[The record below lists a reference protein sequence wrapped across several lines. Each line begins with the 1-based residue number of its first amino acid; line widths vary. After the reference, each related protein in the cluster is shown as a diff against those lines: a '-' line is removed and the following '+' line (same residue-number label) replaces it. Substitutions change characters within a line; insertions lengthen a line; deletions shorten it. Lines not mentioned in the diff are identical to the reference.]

1 MERCNEDEKLNA
13 PSDFVAS
20 SVSKG
25 SQRTLMPP
33 SHFTASTQ
41 SASIIVPGT
50 VTGRGTTPIKWV
62 THATTPPSDSGPA
75 NPWLTMAQAK
85 KEILELH
92 RENQRIL
99 MLQGDC
105 SRGTESTEDSAHSIA
120 RSGARGEQ
128 ASRWETEW
136 RLDTERFRAESERLK
151 GQVEALKEVGGRQ
164 REEMRDKETYL
175 NRQSHEM
182 EAMREELY
190 KTKTELSQVSVELVQ
205 KREDKERL
213 GTQASTQTSSLFT
226 TLTLYWTMPALCGVQ
241 LEMLER
247 KSGEEAERLRREVER
262 SRQETHRLTREAD
275 TARLQAG
282 EEAKQEL
289 QKLNKQLEESH
300 WRHETQLQQLTAT
313 HDTELS
319 TVRQTSSE
327 VQERLCHLSKEVT
340 HLKCCLLEV
349 SAERDGLKEQLS
361 QMGNAFETQSATL
374 QSLRNYIGQLT
385 PERGLEEKLT
395 ETIQTLNR
403 EKEALQVTTELLT
416 VRLNSVNDILALQEE
431 EMVEKTLSD
440 PLLKA
445 GPKGTRVLRCWREK
459 VFMLL
464 VQLRS
469 KDMELRGER
478 DKLHSTISSLEQE
491 VKKEKYQSNVFQHSL
506 QDRTAELELERVA
519 REAVEQDMTT
529 TKRENTEL
537 KSWSQEAEAGL
548 RTMTEDTQRFS
559 QAFEAKMSE
568 VETVQTRLNSFGQRL
583 TFAKRRVDTIQGLM
597 MRKEALRRVQQAT
610 KAANSELAAVTE
622 LQAELSSACEERDKL
637 GQELKRTPELIESA
651 LADVREQFDS
661 EVRQLR
667 QAAERSRGEAQEAQA
682 AREEAQQ
689 RLQEAHTQ
697 LEESNLN
704 LEKLHAQLISQQEDS
719 DRALQ
724 ERVSE
729 TEDHCAQQLRV
740 MESQL
745 NTARREHT
753 KAVVALRQFER
764 QAKREREQEREAQC
778 LQSEHTK
785 REIQD
790 LQKILQEKDKD
801 RNLLLATVRER
812 GLMSEYK
819 AARNTA
825 LQTSVALEQQQ
836 RPSRKSNTLRA
847 KDQPQTRDSLLSVLG
862 DLRTLSAAV
871 VHSSEDDA
879 EEGYGDRVR
888 HSRTRGDDSLK

>member
-62 THATTPPSDSGPA
+62 THAATPPSDSGPA

-85 KEILELH
+85 QEILELH

-151 GQVEALKEVGGRQ
+151 GQVEALKEIGGRQ

-213 GTQASTQTSSLFT
+213 ST
-226 TLTLYWTMPALCGVQ
+226 Q

-275 TARLQAG
+275 IARLQAG

-300 WRHETQLQQLTAT
+300 RRHETQLQQLTAT

-361 QMGNAFETQSATL
+361 QMGNAFETQSTTL

-478 DKLHSTISSLEQE
+478 DKLHSTILSLEQE

-610 KAANSELAAVTE
+610 KAANPVSELAAVTE

-637 GQELKRTPELIESA
+637 TQELKRTPELIESA

-704 LEKLHAQLISQQEDS
+704 LEQLHAQLISQQEDS

-790 LQKILQEKDKD
+790 LQKLLQEKDKD

-819 AARNTA
+819 AARTTA

-879 EEGYGDRVR
+879 EEEGYGDRVR

>member
-1 MERCNEDEKLNA
+1 
-13 PSDFVAS
+13 
-20 SVSKG
+20 
-25 SQRTLMPP
+25 MPP

-41 SASIIVPGT
+41 SASITVPGT
-50 VTGRGTTPIKWV
+50 ATGRGTTPITWV

-75 NPWLTMAQAK
+75 NPWLTVAQAK
-85 KEILELH
+85 QEILELH

-105 SRGTESTEDSAHSIA
+105 PRGRNSTEDSAHSTA

-136 RLDTERFRAESERLK
+136 SLDTERFRLESERLR
-151 GQVEALKEVGGRQ
+151 GQVEALKEIAGRQ
-164 REEMRDKETYL
+164 REEMRDKETSL

-182 EAMREELY
+182 EAMREEFY

-205 KREDKERL
+205 KREEKERL
-213 GTQASTQTSSLFT
+213 ST
-226 TLTLYWTMPALCGVQ
+226 Q

-262 SRQETHRLTREAD
+262 SRQETHRLTREGD
-275 TARLQAG
+275 TARLQAE
-282 EEAKQEL
+282 EEAKQEV
-289 QKLNKQLEESH
+289 QKLKKLLEESH
-300 WRHETQLQQLTAT
+300 RRHETQLQQLTAT

-327 VQERLCHLSKEVT
+327 VQERLCQLSQEVT

-361 QMGNAFETQSATL
+361 QMANAFETQSATL

-445 GPKGTRVLRCWREK
+445 GPKGTRVLRHWREK

-469 KDMELRGER
+469 KDIELRGEK

-491 VKKEKYQSNVFQHSL
+491 VKKEKYQSSVFQHSL
-506 QDRTAELELERVA
+506 QDRTAELDLERVA
-519 REAVEQDMTT
+519 REAVEQDVSRTR
-529 TKRENTEL
+529 RENREL
-537 KSWSQEAEAGL
+537 KSWSQEAGAGL
-548 RTMTEDTQRFS
+548 RTMTDDVQRFS
-559 QAFEAKMSE
+559 KAFEAKMSE
-568 VETVQTRLNSFGQRL
+568 VETVQIRLNSFGQRL

-597 MRKEALRRVQQAT
+597 MRMEALRRVQQAT
-610 KAANSELAAVTE
+610 KAANPVSERAAVTE
-622 LQAELSSACEERDKL
+622 LQAELASACEERDKL
-637 GQELKRTPELIESA
+637 RQELKRTPELIESA

-697 LEESNLN
+697 LEESNFS
-704 LEKLHAQLISQQEDS
+704 LEQLHEQLISQQEAS

-745 NTARREHT
+745 NMARREHT

-764 QAKREREQEREAQC
+764 QAEREREQEREAQR

-790 LQKILQEKDKD
+790 LQKLLQEKDKD

-819 AARNTA
+819 AARTTA
-825 LQTSVALEQQQ
+825 LQTSVALEEQQ
-836 RPSRKSNTLRA
+836 RPLRKSNTLRA
-847 KDQPQTRDSLLSVLG
+847 KDKPQTRDSLLSVLG
-862 DLRTLSAAV
+862 DLQTLSAAV

-879 EEGYGDRVR
+879 E
-888 HSRTRGDDSLK
+888 

>member
-1 MERCNEDEKLNA
+1 MERCNEYEKLNA

-50 VTGRGTTPIKWV
+50 VTGQGTTPIKWV

-85 KEILELH
+85 QEILELH

-99 MLQGDC
+99 MLQGDR
-105 SRGTESTEDSAHSIA
+105 SRGTKSTEDSAHSIA
-120 RSGARGEQ
+120 RSGVRGEQ

-151 GQVEALKEVGGRQ
+151 GQVEALKEVAGKQ
-164 REEMRDKETYL
+164 REEMRDKETSL

-213 GTQASTQTSSLFT
+213 ST
-226 TLTLYWTMPALCGVQ
+226 Q

-262 SRQETHRLTREAD
+262 SRQETHRLTRQAD
-275 TARLQAG
+275 TARMQAG

-300 WRHETQLQQLTAT
+300 RRHETQLQQLTAT
-313 HDTELS
+313 HDAELS

-327 VQERLCHLSKEVT
+327 VQERLCHLSQEVT

-403 EKEALQVTTELLT
+403 EKEALQVITELLT

-431 EMVEKTLSD
+431 EMTLSD

-445 GPKGTRVLRCWREK
+445 GSKATRVLRCWREK

-469 KDMELRGER
+469 KDIELRGEK
-478 DKLHSTISSLEQE
+478 DKLLSTISSLEQE
-491 VKKEKYQSNVFQHSL
+491 VKKEKYQSSVFQHSL

-519 REAVEQDMTT
+519 REAMEQDVDT

-548 RTMTEDTQRFS
+548 RTMTEDAQRFS

-610 KAANSELAAVTE
+610 KAANPVSERAAVTE
-622 LQAELSSACEERDKL
+622 LQAELASACEERDKL
-637 GQELKRTPELIESA
+637 RQELKRTPELIESA

-704 LEKLHAQLISQQEDS
+704 LEQLHAQLISQQEAS
-719 DRALQ
+719 DRALR

-764 QAKREREQEREAQC
+764 QAEREREQEREAQC

-785 REIQD
+785 REILD
-790 LQKILQEKDKD
+790 LQKLLQEKDRD

-819 AARNTA
+819 AARTTA
-825 LQTSVALEQQQ
+825 LQTSVALEEQQQ

-847 KDQPQTRDSLLSVLG
+847 KDQPQTREQPQFVREWTLQDSLLSVLG

-879 EEGYGDRVR
+879 EEEGHGDRGL
-888 HSRTRGDDSLK
+888 TA

>member
-1 MERCNEDEKLNA
+1 MERCNEYEKLNA

-50 VTGRGTTPIKWV
+50 VTGQGTTPIKWV

-85 KEILELH
+85 QEILELH

-99 MLQGDC
+99 MLQGDR
-105 SRGTESTEDSAHSIA
+105 SRGTKSTEDSAHSIA
-120 RSGARGEQ
+120 RSGVRGEQ

-151 GQVEALKEVGGRQ
+151 GQVEALKEVAGKQ
-164 REEMRDKETYL
+164 REEMRDKETSL

-213 GTQASTQTSSLFT
+213 ST
-226 TLTLYWTMPALCGVQ
+226 Q

-262 SRQETHRLTREAD
+262 SRQETHRLTRQAD
-275 TARLQAG
+275 TARMQAG

-300 WRHETQLQQLTAT
+300 RRHETQLQQLTAT
-313 HDTELS
+313 HDAELS

-327 VQERLCHLSKEVT
+327 VQERLCHLSQEVT

-403 EKEALQVTTELLT
+403 EKEALQVITELLT

-431 EMVEKTLSD
+431 EMTLSD

-445 GPKGTRVLRCWREK
+445 GSKATRVLRCWREK

-469 KDMELRGER
+469 KDIELRGEK
-478 DKLHSTISSLEQE
+478 DKLLSTISSLEQE
-491 VKKEKYQSNVFQHSL
+491 VKKEKYQSSVFQHSL

-519 REAVEQDMTT
+519 REAMEQDVDT

-548 RTMTEDTQRFS
+548 RTMTEDAQRFS

-610 KAANSELAAVTE
+610 KAANPVSERAAVTE
-622 LQAELSSACEERDKL
+622 LQAELASACEERDKL
-637 GQELKRTPELIESA
+637 RQELKRTPELIESA

-704 LEKLHAQLISQQEDS
+704 LEQLHAQLISQQEAS
-719 DRALQ
+719 DRALR

-764 QAKREREQEREAQC
+764 QAEREREQEREAQC

-785 REIQD
+785 REILD
-790 LQKILQEKDKD
+790 LQKLLQEKDRD

-819 AARNTA
+819 AARTTA
-825 LQTSVALEQQQ
+825 LQTSVALEEQQQ

-879 EEGYGDRVR
+879 EEEGHGDRVR
-888 HSRTRGDDSLK
+888 YSRTRGDDSLK

>member
-50 VTGRGTTPIKWV
+50 VTGQGTTPIKWV

-85 KEILELH
+85 QEILELH

-99 MLQGDC
+99 MLQGDR
-105 SRGTESTEDSAHSIA
+105 SRGTKSTEDSAHSIA
-120 RSGARGEQ
+120 RSGVRGEQ

-151 GQVEALKEVGGRQ
+151 GQVEALKEVAGKQ
-164 REEMRDKETYL
+164 REEMRDKETSL

-182 EAMREELY
+182 EVMREELY

-213 GTQASTQTSSLFT
+213 ST
-226 TLTLYWTMPALCGVQ
+226 Q

-262 SRQETHRLTREAD
+262 SRQETHRLTRQAD

-300 WRHETQLQQLTAT
+300 RRHETQLQQLTAT

-319 TVRQTSSE
+319 TVKQMSSE
-327 VQERLCHLSKEVT
+327 VQERLCHLSQEVT
-340 HLKCCLLEV
+340 HLKCCLLEL

-361 QMGNAFETQSATL
+361 QMGTAFETQSATL

-431 EMVEKTLSD
+431 EMTLSD

-445 GPKGTRVLRCWREK
+445 GPKATRVLRCWREK

-469 KDMELRGER
+469 KDIELRGEK
-478 DKLHSTISSLEQE
+478 DTLLSTISSLEQE
-491 VKKEKYQSNVFQHSL
+491 VKKEKYQSSVFQHSL

-519 REAVEQDMTT
+519 REAMEQDVDT

-548 RTMTEDTQRFS
+548 RTMTEDAQRFS

-610 KAANSELAAVTE
+610 KAANPVSERAAVTE
-622 LQAELSSACEERDKL
+622 LQAELASACEERDKL
-637 GQELKRTPELIESA
+637 RQELKRTPELIESA

-704 LEKLHAQLISQQEDS
+704 LEQLHAQLISQQEAS
-719 DRALQ
+719 DRALR

-764 QAKREREQEREAQC
+764 QAEREREQEREAQC

-785 REIQD
+785 REILD
-790 LQKILQEKDKD
+790 LQKLLQEKDKD

-819 AARNTA
+819 AARTTA
-825 LQTSVALEQQQ
+825 LQTSVALKEQQQ

-879 EEGYGDRVR
+879 EEEGHGDRVR
-888 HSRTRGDDSLK
+888 YSRTRGDDSLK

>member
-50 VTGRGTTPIKWV
+50 VTGQGTTPIKWV

-85 KEILELH
+85 QEILELH

-99 MLQGDC
+99 MLQGDR
-105 SRGTESTEDSAHSIA
+105 SRGTKSTEDSAHSIA
-120 RSGARGEQ
+120 RSGVRGEQ

-151 GQVEALKEVGGRQ
+151 GQVEALKEVAGKQ
-164 REEMRDKETYL
+164 REEMRDKETSL

-182 EAMREELY
+182 EVMREELY

-213 GTQASTQTSSLFT
+213 ST
-226 TLTLYWTMPALCGVQ
+226 Q

-262 SRQETHRLTREAD
+262 SRQETHRLTRQAD

-300 WRHETQLQQLTAT
+300 RRHETQLQQLTAT

-319 TVRQTSSE
+319 TVKQMSSE
-327 VQERLCHLSKEVT
+327 VQERLCHLSQEVT
-340 HLKCCLLEV
+340 HLKCCLLEL

-361 QMGNAFETQSATL
+361 QMGTAFENQSATL

-431 EMVEKTLSD
+431 EMTLSD

-445 GPKGTRVLRCWREK
+445 GPKATRVLRSWREK

-469 KDMELRGER
+469 KDIELRGEK
-478 DKLHSTISSLEQE
+478 DTLLSTISSLEQE
-491 VKKEKYQSNVFQHSL
+491 VKKEKYQSSVFQHSL

-519 REAVEQDMTT
+519 REAMEQDVDT

-548 RTMTEDTQRFS
+548 RTMTEDAQRFS

-610 KAANSELAAVTE
+610 KAANPVSERAAVTE
-622 LQAELSSACEERDKL
+622 LQAELASACEERDKL
-637 GQELKRTPELIESA
+637 RQELKRTPELIESA

-704 LEKLHAQLISQQEDS
+704 LEQLHAQLISQQEAS
-719 DRALQ
+719 DRALR

-764 QAKREREQEREAQC
+764 QAEREREQEREAQC

-785 REIQD
+785 REILD
-790 LQKILQEKDKD
+790 LQKLLQEKDKD

-819 AARNTA
+819 AARTTA
-825 LQTSVALEQQQ
+825 LQTSVALKEQQQ

-879 EEGYGDRVR
+879 EEEGHGDRGL
-888 HSRTRGDDSLK
+888 TA

>member
-20 SVSKG
+20 SVAKG

-41 SASIIVPGT
+41 SASITVPGT
-50 VTGRGTTPIKWV
+50 ATGRGTTPITWV

-75 NPWLTMAQAK
+75 NPWLTVAQAK
-85 KEILELH
+85 QEILELH

-105 SRGTESTEDSAHSIA
+105 PRGRNSTEDSAHSTA

-136 RLDTERFRAESERLK
+136 SLDTERFRLESERLR
-151 GQVEALKEVGGRQ
+151 GQVEALKEIAGRQ
-164 REEMRDKETYL
+164 REEMRDKETSL

-182 EAMREELY
+182 EAMREEFY

-205 KREDKERL
+205 KREEKERL
-213 GTQASTQTSSLFT
+213 ST
-226 TLTLYWTMPALCGVQ
+226 Q

-262 SRQETHRLTREAD
+262 SRQETHRLTREGD
-275 TARLQAG
+275 TARLQAE
-282 EEAKQEL
+282 EEAKQEV
-289 QKLNKQLEESH
+289 QKLKKLLEESH
-300 WRHETQLQQLTAT
+300 RRHETQLQQLTAT

-327 VQERLCHLSKEVT
+327 VQERLCQLSQEVT

-361 QMGNAFETQSATL
+361 QMANAFETQSATL

-445 GPKGTRVLRCWREK
+445 GPKGTRVLRHWREK

-469 KDMELRGER
+469 KDIELRGEK

-491 VKKEKYQSNVFQHSL
+491 VKKEKYQSSVFQHSL
-506 QDRTAELELERVA
+506 QDRTAELDLERVA
-519 REAVEQDMTT
+519 REAVEQDVSRTR
-529 TKRENTEL
+529 RENREL
-537 KSWSQEAEAGL
+537 KSWSQEAGAGL
-548 RTMTEDTQRFS
+548 RTMTDDVQRFS
-559 QAFEAKMSE
+559 KAFEAKMSE
-568 VETVQTRLNSFGQRL
+568 VETVQIRLNSFGQRL

-597 MRKEALRRVQQAT
+597 MRMEALRRVQQAT
-610 KAANSELAAVTE
+610 KAANPVSERAAVTE
-622 LQAELSSACEERDKL
+622 LQAELASACEERDKL
-637 GQELKRTPELIESA
+637 RQELKRTPELIESA
-651 LADVREQFDS
+651 LAD
-661 EVRQLR
+661 LR

-697 LEESNLN
+697 LEESNFN
-704 LEKLHAQLISQQEDS
+704 LEQLHEQLISQQEAS

-745 NTARREHT
+745 NMARREHT

-764 QAKREREQEREAQC
+764 QAEREREQEREAQR

-790 LQKILQEKDKD
+790 LQKLLQEKDKD

-819 AARNTA
+819 AARTTA
-825 LQTSVALEQQQ
+825 LQTSVALEEQQ
-836 RPSRKSNTLRA
+836 RPLRKSNTLRA
-847 KDQPQTRDSLLSVLG
+847 KDKPQTRDSLLSVLG
-862 DLRTLSAAV
+862 DLQTLSAAV

-879 EEGYGDRVR
+879 E
-888 HSRTRGDDSLK
+888 

>member
-50 VTGRGTTPIKWV
+50 VTGQGTTPIKWV

-85 KEILELH
+85 QEILELH

-99 MLQGDC
+99 MLQGDR
-105 SRGTESTEDSAHSIA
+105 SRGTKSTEDSAHSIA
-120 RSGARGEQ
+120 RSGVRGEQ

-151 GQVEALKEVGGRQ
+151 GQVEALKEVAGKQ
-164 REEMRDKETYL
+164 REEMRDKETSL

-182 EAMREELY
+182 EVMREELY

-213 GTQASTQTSSLFT
+213 ST
-226 TLTLYWTMPALCGVQ
+226 Q

-262 SRQETHRLTREAD
+262 SRQETHRLTRQAD

-300 WRHETQLQQLTAT
+300 RRHETQLQQLTAT

-319 TVRQTSSE
+319 TVKQMSSE
-327 VQERLCHLSKEVT
+327 VQERLCHLSQEVT
-340 HLKCCLLEV
+340 HLKCCLLEL

-361 QMGNAFETQSATL
+361 QMGTAFETQSATL

-431 EMVEKTLSD
+431 EMTLSD

-445 GPKGTRVLRCWREK
+445 GPKATRVLRSWREK

-469 KDMELRGER
+469 KDIELRGEK
-478 DKLHSTISSLEQE
+478 DTLLSTISSLEQE
-491 VKKEKYQSNVFQHSL
+491 VKKEKYQSSVFQHSL

-519 REAVEQDMTT
+519 REAMEQDVDT

-548 RTMTEDTQRFS
+548 RTMTEDAQRFS

-610 KAANSELAAVTE
+610 KAANPVSERAAVTE
-622 LQAELSSACEERDKL
+622 LQAELASACEERDKL
-637 GQELKRTPELIESA
+637 RQELKRTPELIESA

-704 LEKLHAQLISQQEDS
+704 LEQLHAQLISQQEAS
-719 DRALQ
+719 DRALR

-764 QAKREREQEREAQC
+764 QAEREREQEREAQC

-785 REIQD
+785 REILD
-790 LQKILQEKDKD
+790 LQKLLQEKDKD

-819 AARNTA
+819 AARTTA
-825 LQTSVALEQQQ
+825 LQTSVALKEQQQ

-879 EEGYGDRVR
+879 EEEGHGDRVR
-888 HSRTRGDDSLK
+888 YSRTRGDDSLK

>member
-50 VTGRGTTPIKWV
+50 VTGQGTTPIKWV

-85 KEILELH
+85 QEILELH

-99 MLQGDC
+99 MLQGDR
-105 SRGTESTEDSAHSIA
+105 SRGTKSTEDSAHSIA
-120 RSGARGEQ
+120 RSGVRGEQ

-151 GQVEALKEVGGRQ
+151 GQVEALKEVAGKQ
-164 REEMRDKETYL
+164 REEMRDKETSL

-182 EAMREELY
+182 EVMREELY

-213 GTQASTQTSSLFT
+213 ST
-226 TLTLYWTMPALCGVQ
+226 Q

-262 SRQETHRLTREAD
+262 SRQETHRLTRQAD

-300 WRHETQLQQLTAT
+300 RRHETQLQQLTAT

-319 TVRQTSSE
+319 TVKQMSSE
-327 VQERLCHLSKEVT
+327 VQERLCHLSQEVT
-340 HLKCCLLEV
+340 HLKCCLLEL

-361 QMGNAFETQSATL
+361 QMGTAFETQSATL

-431 EMVEKTLSD
+431 EMTLSD

-445 GPKGTRVLRCWREK
+445 GPKATRVLRCWREK

-469 KDMELRGER
+469 KDIELRGEK
-478 DKLHSTISSLEQE
+478 DTLLSTISSLEQE
-491 VKKEKYQSNVFQHSL
+491 VKKEKYQSSVFQHSL

-519 REAVEQDMTT
+519 REAMEQDVDT

-548 RTMTEDTQRFS
+548 RTMTEDAQRFS

-610 KAANSELAAVTE
+610 KAANPVSERAAVTE
-622 LQAELSSACEERDKL
+622 LQAELASACEERDKL
-637 GQELKRTPELIESA
+637 RQELKRTPELIESA

-704 LEKLHAQLISQQEDS
+704 LEQLHAQLISQQEAS
-719 DRALQ
+719 DRALR

-764 QAKREREQEREAQC
+764 QAEREREQEREAQC

-785 REIQD
+785 REILD
-790 LQKILQEKDKD
+790 LQKLLQEKDKD

-819 AARNTA
+819 AARTTA
-825 LQTSVALEQQQ
+825 LQTSVALKEQQQ

-879 EEGYGDRVR
+879 EEEGHGDRGL
-888 HSRTRGDDSLK
+888 TA

>member
-50 VTGRGTTPIKWV
+50 VTGQGTTPIKWV

-85 KEILELH
+85 QEILELH

-99 MLQGDC
+99 MLQGDR
-105 SRGTESTEDSAHSIA
+105 SRGTKSTEDSAHSIA
-120 RSGARGEQ
+120 RSGVRGEQ

-151 GQVEALKEVGGRQ
+151 GQVEALKEVAGKQ
-164 REEMRDKETYL
+164 REEMRDKETSL

-182 EAMREELY
+182 EVMREELY

-213 GTQASTQTSSLFT
+213 ST
-226 TLTLYWTMPALCGVQ
+226 Q

-262 SRQETHRLTREAD
+262 SRQETHRLTRQAD

-300 WRHETQLQQLTAT
+300 RRHETQLQQLTAT

-319 TVRQTSSE
+319 TVKQMSSE
-327 VQERLCHLSKEVT
+327 VQERLCHLSQEVT
-340 HLKCCLLEV
+340 HLKCCLLEL

-361 QMGNAFETQSATL
+361 QMGTAFETQSATL

-431 EMVEKTLSD
+431 EMTLSD

-445 GPKGTRVLRCWREK
+445 GPKATRVLRSWREK

-469 KDMELRGER
+469 KDIELRGEK
-478 DKLHSTISSLEQE
+478 DTLLSTISSLEQE
-491 VKKEKYQSNVFQHSL
+491 VKKEKYQSSVFQHSL

-519 REAVEQDMTT
+519 REAMEQDVDT

-548 RTMTEDTQRFS
+548 RTMTEDAQRFS

-610 KAANSELAAVTE
+610 KAANPVSERAAVTE
-622 LQAELSSACEERDKL
+622 LQAELASACEERDKL
-637 GQELKRTPELIESA
+637 RQELKRTPELIESA

-704 LEKLHAQLISQQEDS
+704 LEQLHAQLISQQEAS
-719 DRALQ
+719 DRALR

-764 QAKREREQEREAQC
+764 QAEREREQEREAQC

-785 REIQD
+785 REILD
-790 LQKILQEKDKD
+790 LQKLLQEKDKD

-819 AARNTA
+819 AARTTA
-825 LQTSVALEQQQ
+825 LQTSVALKEQQQ

-879 EEGYGDRVR
+879 EEEGHGDRGL
-888 HSRTRGDDSLK
+888 TA